1 MKKSTRFLSLLMAA
15 AMTFSLTAC
24 GNDGAGAGSTG
35 SDAGSGAA
43 SDSGADA
50 SPDAGSD
57 AASGTEA
64 ADDGQTAAPAD
75 GKVYQIGILQQ
86 LEHPALDAA
95 TEGFQDA
102 LTELLGEN
110 GVKFDVQ
117 NAQGEQANCA
127 SIASTF
133 VSGDYDLILANA
145 TTALQSASAATSS
158 IPVLGTSVTDYA
170 TALEIDDWSGATGKN
185 VSGTSDLAPIDQQ
198 EDMLVE
204 LFPDAKTVGILYCS
218 AEPNSVYQA
227 SIFQAA
233 LEEDGIEY
241 KVYTA
246 ADSNDINAVV
256 QSAISEV
263 DVIYIPTDNTMANNT
278 ETVNNIT
285 LPAGIPV
292 IAGEEGMCAGCGV
305 ATLSI
310 SYYDI
315 GYKAGEMAYDILVNG
330 ADITTMDIEY
340 APTVTKKYNAEI
352 CEQLNIT
359 IPEDYTAIETE

>member
-1 MKKSTRFLSLLMAA
+1 MKKSTRFVSVLMAA
-15 AMTFSLTAC
+15 AVTVSLAAC
-24 GNDGAGAGSTG
+24 GNGDTGSKA
-35 SDAGSGAA
+35 SDAGSA
-43 SDSGADA
+43 SDAGASADA
-50 SPDAGSD
+50 GSTTPDAGTES
-57 AASGTEA
+57 SG
-64 ADDGQTAAPAD
+64 ADDGQNAAPAD
-75 GKVYQIGILQQ
+75 GKVYNIGILQQ
-86 LEHPALDAA
+86 LEHPALDSA
-95 TEGFQDA
+95 TEGFKDA
-102 LTELLGEN
+102 LTELLGED
-110 GVKFDVQ
+110 GVTFEVQ
-117 NAQGEQANCA
+117 NAQGEPANCS

-133 VSGDYDLILANA
+133 VSGNCDLILVNA
-145 TTALQSASAATSS
+145 TTALQCASAATST

-185 VSGTSDLAPIDQQ
+185 VSGTSDLAPLDQQ
-198 EDMLVE
+198 EDMLLE
-204 LFPDAKTVGILYCS
+204 LFPDVKTVGILYCS

-227 SIFQAA
+227 NEFQKY
-233 LEEDGIEY
+233 LDEDGIAY

-256 QSAISEV
+256 QNAISEV

-278 ETVNNIT
+278 ETINNIT

-330 ADITTMDIEY
+330 SDITTMNIEY
-340 APTVTKKYNAEI
+340 APNVTKKYNAEI
-352 CEQLNIT
+352 CEQLNIQ
-359 IPEDYTAIETE
+359 IPDDYTAIETE